1 MAYLGPAARPGKL
14 VQASTGG
21 ARTDP
26 SCKPRQQVEMAG
38 GKFHHL
44 VFQCIVSDQSQS
56 LRGKIEYRIQIAIR
70 RQTHAKA
77 FQDRKG
83 VGEGKS
89 VSVRV
94 DHGGRRII
102 KKKK

>member
-70 RQTHAKA
+70 RQTHRSEEHTSEL
-77 FQDRKG
+77 Q
-83 VGEGKS
+83 S
-89 VSVRV
+89 LM
-94 DHGGRRII
+94 RISYAVFCL
-102 KKKK
+102 KKKTISK